1 MVTILMPKINDEPIN
16 IGRQWHPPPAI
27 FETGSPVCF
36 SQEEIWA
43 MRIDPNS
50 RSDGVTD
57 IYLNKPECI
66 INLPQWLLP
75 HEDIE
80 AYRSMSGLAIVE
92 IAGRD
97 SIAAAIKAVEEL
109 GFTELLP
116 TYVYTGT
123 EYGPWASVD
132 NAVERLSRRLP
143 DVRVHS
149 LLILGSPGYW
159 RALNGRYVQ
168 TLISTFGYYTPC
180 IGCHLYLHTARI
192 PLSVTLGNVP
202 IISGER
208 ERHDGA
214 VKLNQIAEAL
224 DVFLDVSNRF
234 DVPLLLPLRHID
246 EGRRITDVLGFEWRQ
261 GKEQLGCTFSG
272 NYRLFDDNL
281 QVAPNQIS
289 TFLERFGKPAAME
302 IIASYLN
309 HRVPDHLEIARK
321 ILKQS
326 RTDAA

>member
-1 MVTILMPKINDEPIN
+1 MFFPRGNP
-16 IGRQWHPPPAI
+16 G
-27 FETGSPVCF
+27 
-36 SQEEIWA
+36 

-50 RSDGVTD
+50 RSDGVTG
-57 IYLNKPECI
+57 IYLDKPESV
-66 INLPQWLLP
+66 INLPQWLLSR
-75 HEDIE
+75 EDIE
-80 AYRSMSGLAIVE
+80 AYRSMSGLAIIE

-132 NAVERLSRRLP
+132 NAVARLSARLP
-143 DVRVHS
+143 AVRVHS

-168 TLISTFGYYTPC
+168 ELISTFGYYTPC

-224 DVFLDVSNRF
+224 DVYQDVSNRF
-234 DVPLLLPLRHID
+234 EVPLLLPLRHVD
-246 EGRRITDVLGFEWRQ
+246 EGRRITDILGFSWRQ
-261 GKEQLGCTFSG
+261 GKEQLGCTLSG
-272 NYRLFDDNL
+272 NYRLFDGSLDVSPG
-281 QVAPNQIS
+281 QVSI
-289 TFLERFGKPAAME
+289 FLEWFGKPAAIE
-302 IIASYLN
+302 VIASYLN
-309 HRVPDHLEIARK
+309 HRVPDHLEIVRK
-321 ILKQS
+321 ILKLN
-326 RTDAA
+326 RTGAL